1 MEPGP
6 AQRFRDILADLSRIP
21 DPAERA
27 LQAHELQEAAKA
39 SAAHLRAVL
48 GESVVEL
55 RNRMSL
61 AQIAQMLGVSVQR
74 ISQIATGKH
83 GAARPRPTLI
93 YAFRVLGD
101 QPGHWHGEPG
111 ALPEGH
117 YQTGRI
123 DFNPGPDPSPYTGTT
138 LEVRYGPVP
147 DDGLP
152 AYLQGYTT
160 VNGMRIR
167 ATATVQA
174 ELFREPGLAWPSA
187 GLARRASSS

>member
-1 MEPGP
+1 MEPSP
-6 AQRFRDILADLSRIP
+6 AQRFRDILADLGQIP

-27 LQAHELQEAAKA
+27 VQAHELQEATKA

-48 GESVVEL
+48 GESVAEL
-55 RNRMSL
+55 RNRKSL

-74 ISQIATGKH
+74 TSQIATGKH
-83 GAARPRPTLI
+83 GADRPRPTLI
-93 YAFRVLGD
+93 YAFRLVGD
-101 QPGHWHGEPG
+101 RPGRWHGEPG
-111 ALPEGH
+111 ALPEGS

-123 DFNPGPDPSPYTGTT
+123 DFNPGPNPSPYAGTT
-138 LEVRYGPVP
+138 LEVRYGQVP

-167 ATATVQA
+167 ATATVQG
-174 ELFREPGLAWPSA
+174 ELFRDPGLAPSA
-187 GLARRASSS
+187 TRR

>member
-1 MEPGP
+1 MELSPV
-6 AQRFRDILADLSRIP
+6 QRFRDILADLGRIP

-27 LQAHELQEAAKA
+27 VQAHELQEAAKA

-48 GESVVEL
+48 GESVAEL
-55 RNRMSL
+55 RNWMSL

-74 ISQIATGKH
+74 TSQIATGKH
-83 GAARPRPTLI
+83 GVARPRPTLI

-101 QPGHWHGEPG
+101 RPDHWHGEPG
-111 ALPEGH
+111 ALPEGL
-117 YQTGRI
+117 YQTGQI
-123 DFNPGPDPSPYTGTT
+123 DFNPGPNPSPYGGTT

-167 ATATVQA
+167 ATATVQG
-174 ELFREPGLAWPSA
+174 ELFREPGLPH
-187 GLARRASSS
+187 R